1 MTKHKKWI
9 EKIVRTKKVSMSRYK
24 KIRLDKNERISPFE
38 ANFFKKFI
46 SEITSEKI
54 SSYPEVSNLYR
65 ALANLHKRKINQFV
79 ITPGA
84 DGAIKNCF
92 ELFVTKGDKVITL
105 QPTFAMVDIYCKV
118 FGAKKVSIQYDKK
131 INLNINYLIKS
142 ITSKISLI
150 IIANP
155 NSPTG
160 TLIAI
165 QDMEKII
172 KKANIFGIP
181 ILVDEA
187 YYGFSNKTVL
197 PLLKKYKNLIVS
209 RTFSKAYGLAG
220 LRVGYMVTNS
230 KIAKLLFNL
239 KPMYEVNS
247 VGIIASLIMLK
258 NLQIYKNYISETK
271 KGLNLLIK
279 YLIDNKISFLK
290 THANFIYIN
299 LGKKINYYHNKLSRY
314 GILTKKGLTIKGYEN
329 YLRITLGPPKQIKT
343 IISKLKI
350 LTKN

>member
-38 ANFFKKFI
+38 KYFFKKLI

-54 SSYPEVSNLYR
+54 CSYPEVSNLYR
-65 ALANLHKRKINQFV
+65 ALASFHKLKTGQFV
-79 ITPGA
+79 VTSGA

-92 ELFVTKGDKVITL
+92 ELFVSKGNKVITL
-105 QPTFAMVDIYCKV
+105 QPTFAMIDVYCKV
-118 FGAKKVSIQYDKK
+118 FGAKKLGIQYDQK

-142 ITSKISLI
+142 INSKISLI

-160 TLIAI
+160 TLISMH
-165 QDMEKII
+165 DMEKII
-172 KKANIFGIP
+172 KKANIFGVP

-187 YYGFSNKTVL
+187 YYGFSDITVL
-197 PLLKKYKNLIVS
+197 PLLKKYKNLIVI

-220 LRVGYMVTNS
+220 LRVGYMVANF
-230 KIAKLLFNL
+230 KIARLLFNL

-247 VGIIASLIMLK
+247 IGIVASLMMLK
-258 NLQIYKNYISETK
+258 NLKIHKNYISKTK
-271 KGLNLLIK
+271 KGLNLLVK
-279 YLIDNKISFLK
+279 YLKDNKISFIK

-299 LGKKINYYHNKLSRY
+299 LGKKINYFFNKLSRY
-314 GILTKKGLTIKGYEN
+314 GILTKKGLDIKGYKN
-329 YLRITLGPPKQIKT
+329 YLRITLGPPKQIKI
-343 IISKLKI
+343 IISKLKV
-350 LTKN
+350 LKKN